1 MTLDDRG
8 VRPLTSGERRILAR
22 LEESLTGGA
31 RPAGE
36 PEPVRDEPEGK
47 SRHAAMHRA
56 DRVAAVVGLL
66 VLCGLTA
73 EAAFAGGPV
82 LALGVGAA
90 FLCMVLAFVW
100 IVCRGR

>member
-31 RPAGE
+31 RPVRDPAPARN
-36 PEPVRDEPEGK
+36 PEPANPE
-47 SRHAAMHRA
+47 RAAMHRA

-66 VLCGLTA
+66 ILCGLTA

-100 IVCRGR
+100 VVCRGR